1 MWLWDLSPGEG
12 ISQLSEGPTWLHGWA
27 PVDGGFGS
35 RGGSRKVT
43 SRGCACFAKGQEGEG
58 TRKFLHH
65 EACIHCRQLLEELRN
80 MHLRIS
86 QAIFKPQGET
96 VCKSTFKVKPRL
108 VSHESTSS
116 FTVLPLCPTQS
127 WGSPALSVDVILTA
141 RAEAAPFD
149 NQIIAGTSCSKRPS
163 FSHFPNLL
171 PVRPFSLSLTYPRS
185 PARRVSVRGKWAG
198 EAPTPM
204 DGGPVALT
212 MR

>member
-1 MWLWDLSPGEG
+1 M
-12 ISQLSEGPTWLHGWA
+12 
-27 PVDGGFGS
+27 
-35 RGGSRKVT
+35 
-43 SRGCACFAKGQEGEG
+43 AKGQEGEG
-58 TRKFLHH
+58 TRKFLYH
-65 EACIHCRQLLEELRN
+65 EVCISCRQLFEELRN

-108 VSHESTSS
+108 VSHASTPSL
-116 FTVLPLCPTQS
+116 TVLPPCPTQS

-141 RAEAAPFD
+141 RGEAAPFD
-149 NQIIAGTSCSKRPS
+149 NQIIARTNFSERPS

-171 PVRPFSLSLTYPRS
+171 PGHPFSLGLTYPRS

-204 DGGPVALT
+204 EVLSL
-212 MR
+212 